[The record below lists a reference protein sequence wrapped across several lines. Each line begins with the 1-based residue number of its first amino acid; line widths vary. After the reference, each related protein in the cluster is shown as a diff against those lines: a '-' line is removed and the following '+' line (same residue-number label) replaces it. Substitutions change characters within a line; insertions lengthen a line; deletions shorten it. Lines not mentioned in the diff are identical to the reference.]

1 MPQYEHEAKS
11 YLAEVGLVAEE
22 IKTSKKNPDKDWG
35 GSQKQE
41 SKLLPTKLMEIMYS
55 QNLLA

>member
-1 MPQYEHEAKS
+1 M
-11 YLAEVGLVAEE
+11 AEE

-41 SKLLPTKLMEIMYS
+41 SKLLPTTLMQIMYL